1 MSTVVMDA
9 PTSALLEMMRAAGG
23 KPLSEMSIAEV
34 RGMITGSSQQ
44 LSPPAEQLHEV
55 RDRRIPV
62 DGGDITVRVYTPRPA
77 ATGETLPIVVYF
89 HGGGFVGGDVD
100 THDAT
105 ARYLSK
111 HADAIVVNVDYRRSP
126 EHRCPTQ
133 IDDAYSAL
141 VWTAEHAPE
150 LRGDPARIAVAGDSA
165 GGNLAVVMTQLAKE
179 RGGPRIA
186 LQVLLYPWLDLRA
199 NTSSPSRVQFGGGD
213 YFLANPDL
221 EWMRSLYLPDGASDA
236 DPRVSP
242 LLYDSLNGLPPAV
255 IVTAGCDP
263 VCDDGKMYGER
274 LAAAGVPVDYRCF
287 EGTIHAFVSF
297 AGAIPAGL
305 DGLSFLASRIRE
317 ALH

>member
-1 MSTVVMDA
+1 MSATLDT

-23 KPLSEMSIAEV
+23 KPIYEMPIDEV
-34 RGMITGSSQQ
+34 RGMIKGSSQQ
-44 LSPPAEQLHEV
+44 LSPPPEQLHEV

-62 DGGDITVRVYTPRPA
+62 DGGEITLRIYTPRGLPA
-77 ATGETLPIVVYF
+77 GETLPIVIYF
-89 HGGGFVGGDVD
+89 HGGGFVGGDID

-105 ARYLSK
+105 ARYFSK
-111 HADAIVVNVDYRRSP
+111 HADAIVVNVDYRLAP

-133 IDDAYSAL
+133 IDDAYAAL
-141 VWTAEHAPE
+141 VWTAEHASE
-150 LRGDPARIAVAGDSA
+150 LRGNPGRIAVAGDSA
-165 GGNLAVVMTQLAKE
+165 GGNLSVVMTQLAKE

-186 LQVLLYPWLDLRA
+186 FQALIYPWLDLRA
-199 NTSSPSRVQFGGGD
+199 GASSPSRVQFGGGD

-236 DPRVSP
+236 DPHVSP
-242 LLYDSLNGLPPAV
+242 LLYSDLAGLPPAV
-255 IVTAGCDP
+255 ILTAGCDP
-263 VCDDGKMYGER
+263 VCDDGKTYGER

-287 EGTIHAFVSF
+287 DATIHAFVSF

-305 DGLSFLASRIRE
+305 EALSFLASRIRT